1 MNNIIKKQNSMNDLI
16 KKILEIKMKLKKKII
31 SKKLNHLQLMMKIK
45 VMMI

>member
-1 MNNIIKKQNSMNDLI
+1 MNDLI

>member
-31 SKKLNHLQLMMKIK
+31 SKK
-45 VMMI
+45 